1 MRKMSDLLRKA
12 VALGLGITVA
22 SKEKVQQFVDEMV
35 LKGEL
40 GKNESRDA
48 VNDLISKGEEQR
60 LELKRIVQDQ
70 VKNLLAELDVATKQ
84 DLRELEQKINPPGP
98 TSL

>member
-1 MRKMSDLLRKA
+1 MSDLLRKA

>member
-1 MRKMSDLLRKA
+1 MSDLLRKA
-12 VALGLGITVA
+12 FALGLGITAA

-40 GKNESRDA
+40 GKNESRDV

-60 LELKRIVQDQ
+60 LELKRLVHEQ
-70 VKNLLAELDVATKQ
+70 VKKVLAELDVATKQ

-98 TSL
+98 TTL

>member
-1 MRKMSDLLRKA
+1 MRKMSELLRKA

-60 LELKRIVQDQ
+60 LELKRTVQDQ
-70 VKNLLAELDVATKQ
+70 VKKILAELDVATKQ